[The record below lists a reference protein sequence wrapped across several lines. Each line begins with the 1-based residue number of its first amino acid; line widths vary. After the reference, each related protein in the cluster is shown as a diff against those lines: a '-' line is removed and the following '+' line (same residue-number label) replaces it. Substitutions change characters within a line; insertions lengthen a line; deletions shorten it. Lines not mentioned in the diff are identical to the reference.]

1 MKTVDKIDKMISEVG
16 TPTLSK
22 ESQAAADK
30 FYKKILPMIDKIVG
44 KQEYTYRTMFLSRLS
59 WKLNNPDMKG

>member
-1 MKTVDKIDKMISEVG
+1 
-16 TPTLSK
+16 
-22 ESQAAADK
+22 AADK

-59 WKLNNPDMKG
+59 WKLNNPNMKG